1 MAFGIFM
8 EFLVNIQSAINYMR
22 MNKEEF
28 CHAYFAKE
36 RYVQAYDMIV
46 HPMLDES
53 MWPAAMGDPL
63 EPPPLRRLLG
73 RSPTK
78 KGRGAGEGEGEGEGG
93 SIIQRK
99 LQTISC
105 SNCNQFEHNK
115 KTLQLLLQLEGDGL
129 IEEEE
134 MMVEEELMLEG

>member
-73 RSPTK
+73 RSPPKQEEGQVKVKMKVAVLFRESCKPFHVLTATNLSITK
-78 KGRGAGEGEGEGEGG
+78 KP
-93 SIIQRK
+93 S
-99 LQTISC
+99 SC
-105 SNCNQFEHNK
+105 CFS
-115 KTLQLLLQLEGDGL
+115 
-129 IEEEE
+129 
-134 MMVEEELMLEG
+134 